1 MTAGLAVNW
10 LVFGSS
16 GHKKRP
22 ISPNVFEAY
31 DMCMPTDGSNN
42 DTLHVKVS
50 SRCDKLCCV
59 PLQKRDF

>member
-1 MTAGLAVNW
+1 MPAGLAVNW

-16 GHKKRP
+16 GHKQRP
-22 ISPNVFEAY
+22 TSPDVFESY

-50 SRCDKLCCV
+50 SRCDMLCCV
-59 PLQKRDF
+59 PTWT